1 MLRRHHQRAC
11 HKQSCD
17 ILASLFS
24 IRLPDQPLPTARVAP
39 SSIFDR
45 DGAPSP
51 VATGNIPF
59 GPAGQEDSLGINPKR
74 GKPVQ
79 PFPAVAHINPATSCR
94 PNHSA
99 SISSDSPRS
108 LRPTQLVRPRP
119 EATVLGAMTAGCPHT
134 DEDTTACQNYLSR
147 IQKDFTTDPVY
158 NLMRPGSPSSFRFCI
173 TEPPVA
179 SGQTHV
185 AAGSFNAANG
195 QQSPAPATTEATLTP
210 VVQAQM
216 SQHRRRCQSRDP
228 PELFFLVAVPDK
240 EGPHGNEP
248 SSSHRTATQF
258 LKRIRGRV

>member
-17 ILASLFS
+17 ILTSLHP
-24 IRLPDQPLPTARVAP
+24 IRLADQPLRAAPHAP
-39 SSIFDR
+39 SPVFDR

-59 GPAGQEDSLGINPKR
+59 GANGQEDSLGINPKR
-74 GKPVQ
+74 VQPVQ

-94 PNHSA
+94 PSHSA
-99 SISSDSPRS
+99 SISPESPRA
-108 LRPTQLVRPRP
+108 LLPTQLVRPRP
-119 EATVLGAMTAGCPHT
+119 EATVLGAMTAGGPHT
-134 DEDTTACQNYLSR
+134 GGDTTACQYYRSR
-147 IQKDFTTDPVY
+147 ILKDFTTGPVFQR
-158 NLMRPGSPSSFRFCI
+158 MHPSSPSPFRFCI
-173 TEPPVA
+173 TNPAIA

-195 QQSPAPATTEATLTP
+195 QQSPAPATTEATSTP

-228 PELFFLVAVPDK
+228 P
-240 EGPHGNEP
+240 
-248 SSSHRTATQF
+248 
-258 LKRIRGRV
+258 RGIILPRRCAG

>member
-1 MLRRHHQRAC
+1 MPRRHNQRPC
-11 HKQSCD
+11 HN
-17 ILASLFS
+17 IPASLHP
-24 IRLPDQPLPTARVAP
+24 IRLADQPLQAAPHAP
-39 SSIFDR
+39 SMVFDR
-45 DGAPSP
+45 EVAPSP

-79 PFPAVAHINPATSCR
+79 PFPAGAHINPATSCR

-99 SISSDSPRS
+99 SISSDSPRA

-119 EATVLGAMTAGCPHT
+119 EETVLGAMTAGGPHT
-134 DEDTTACQNYLSR
+134 GGDTTACQNYLSR
-147 IQKDFTTDPVY
+147 ILTESTTDPVY
-158 NLMRPGSPSSFRFCI
+158 NHMRPGSPSAFRFCI

-195 QQSPAPATTEATLTP
+195 QQSPAPATTEATSTP

-228 PELFFLVAVPDK
+228 P
-240 EGPHGNEP
+240 
-248 SSSHRTATQF
+248 
-258 LKRIRGRV
+258 RGISLPRRCAG